1 MSTTAT
7 NQIMEQ
13 EAQALAELLV
23 SGERCALVIVMV
35 AEPHDDDSI
44 AVSVG
49 HGVAGDT
56 RGLHLRGFVAAT
68 ERKLE
73 WLHDKLKRKD

>member
-23 SGERCALVIVMV
+23 SGERCALVIVM
-35 AEPHDDDSI
+35 
-44 AVSVG
+44 
-49 HGVAGDT
+49 
-56 RGLHLRGFVAAT
+56 
-68 ERKLE
+68 